1 MLALHVAWDMSFPAS
16 IGEWHVPARPLYFLW
31 QHHPTSKHKCTR
43 KPAKTQNHHS
53 GFGVC
58 AVLSWTKLPSKCHS
72 PQANQETITS
82 DHGNGLKLFLPNHG
96 PTTLFNTHRNPATRP
111 LNQTKDPAKKIK
123 HDAWDVPFPHSIQ
136 NANGFGWHRGMSFLS
151 KTLTMPRAT
160 WEQKPI
166 EDEIP

>member
-123 HDAWDVPFPHSIQ
+123 HDAWDMPFPPIPFKTQMVLDGIGECHFSVKPLQ
-136 NANGFGWHRGMSFLS
+136 CPEPHES
-151 KTLTMPRAT
+151 KNL
-160 WEQKPI
+160 
-166 EDEIP
+166 